1 MSLWQHP
8 RVETLNEPLK
18 GLFRI
23 DHEPYHAG
31 IGLSSSDLKNAL
43 ISYGYYSHKK
53 EADEDPTPALEFGR
67 AFHMAILEPAL
78 FAKSYVVMPDV
89 DKRTKEGKAAFAAWE
104 AGNVGKERISAK
116 NQDLLETLSASVHAH
131 PRWDMLKNLEPE
143 IMACHTCPET
153 GLFLKCKSDLF
164 GSAIVDFKTALC
176 AAPWE
181 FNKSV
186 TRYGYHISAAFYQD
200 VVRAVTGE
208 TMPFVHVV
216 VEKKPPY
223 GVAFYTL
230 NDDYLA
236 EGRKLYRA
244 AMKRILRWNAMP
256 ADAKK
261 LHYGTSI
268 QVLRP
273 TSATLYKT
281 KDLIEAVE
289 SDT

>member
-1 MSLWQHP
+1 MIWTHP
-8 RVETLNEPLK
+8 RVETLTTDLK
-18 GLFRI
+18 GTYRI
-23 DHEPYHAG
+23 DHAPYHDG
-31 IGLSSSDLKNAL
+31 PGLSSSDLKNAL
-43 ISYGYYSHKK
+43 ISYGYYSYKK
-53 EADEDPTPALEFGR
+53 EADEESTPALEFGQ
-67 AFHMAILEPAL
+67 AFHMAILEPEL
-78 FAKSYVVMPDV
+78 FAARYVVAPDV
-89 DKRTKEGKAAFAAWE
+89 DKRTTVGKAAWAEWSKANE
-104 AGNVGKERISAK
+104 GKEVISAK
-116 NQDLLETLSASVHAH
+116 NSELLKILSENVHAH
-131 PRWDMLKNLEPE
+131 PRWDVLKNLQPE

-164 GSAIVDFKTALC
+164 GAAIVDFKTAIC

-181 FNKSV
+181 FNKAV
-186 TRYGYHISAAFYQD
+186 TRYGYHISSAFYQD

-244 AMKRILRWNAMP
+244 AIKRILRWNALP
-256 ADAKK
+256 DEKK
-261 LHYGTSI
+261 ALHYGTSI

-289 SDT
+289 ADT